1 LGRKGEGRDGPDVDE
16 FFGFGGGGEVV
27 DVDYERVEG
36 DDFAGVLMCL
46 AGFDES
52 LGSQLR
58 LCLQESRLLMG
69 GFEPCV
75 ELADQVFRPVHRHRK
90 RHDREKEDNACYL
103 DRRLEARQRHL
114 SSSVVDLRVLM
125 SSSSSCPHSSLPP
138 ASAPP

>member
-1 LGRKGEGRDGPDVDE
+1 
-16 FFGFGGGGEVV
+16 
-27 DVDYERVEG
+27 
-36 DDFAGVLMCL
+36 
-46 AGFDES
+46 
-52 LGSQLR
+52 LR

-75 ELADQVFRPVHRHRK
+75 ELADQVFGPVHRHRE
-90 RHDREKEDNACYL
+90 RHDGEKEDNARYL